1 MKRLAASLALL
12 ISCLGATSTGAAE
25 TTVRWITVPV
35 ELKRV
40 VSQEPLKTACGCAA
54 ILNCL
59 TFGTAAEQ
67 NSVSLM
73 PGRTNVEHLQYLID
87 NFGKVKS
94 GFYPEGDRWRPD
106 GICSGDLK
114 DMYND
119 FRRQAGLEPLTGM
132 FLDRNPK
139 ETDKAFLERVHGLML
154 NSLLK
159 GEAPILHVRSEVV
172 RWHEEKNAYMWEG
185 LYSHFITVIGVPEFT
200 NPDGSFAVDFLD
212 PQDGSQREMFV
223 YVDVRNFSA
232 QKNGADK
239 SEGLND
245 RPFLSAACGKLYLKT
260 HKELFWARS
269 EIYLHYGIFK

>member
-25 TTVRWITVPV
+25 TTVRWITIPV

-40 VSQEPLKTACGCAA
+40 VSQEPLETACGCAA

-59 TFGTAAEQ
+59 TFGTPAEQ
-67 NSVSLM
+67 NAVSLM
-73 PGRTNVEHLQYLID
+73 SGMTNAEHLQYLID

-119 FRRQAGLEPLTGM
+119 FRRQAGLEPLKGM
-132 FLDRNPK
+132 FLDRIPQ
-139 ETDKAFLERVHGLML
+139 ETDKAFLERVHGLIL
-154 NSLLK
+154 NSLLQ
-159 GEAPILHVRSEVV
+159 GEPPILHARSEVA
-172 RWHEEKNAYMWEG
+172 RWHQEKNAYLWDG
-185 LYSHFITVIGVPEFT
+185 LYSHFITVIGVPEFV
-200 NPDGSFAVDFLD
+200 NPDGSFVVDFLD
-212 PQDGSQREMFV
+212 PQDGGQQEMLVF
-223 YVDVRNFSA
+223 VDVRNFLAPKSS
-232 QKNGADK
+232 GAK
-239 SEGLND
+239 SEWLSD

-260 HKELFWARS
+260 QKELFWARS